1 MSARSGALAGSA
13 PATLDGLLTRFPAA
27 EPPTSLAGAAVSI
40 VLREGAGGVET
51 LLIER
56 AINPRDAASGQV
68 AFPGGRV
75 AATDGSLLATA
86 LRELDEEVGLSAG
99 DLVGPTH
106 FVGTEYAA
114 RFGLRIGVFATRL
127 ALDARPPSARSPQEV
142 AEVFWLP
149 RSALLTTE
157 RVGRET
163 GIGAA
168 EVNATLYD
176 GHVLWGFTRRVL
188 RTFFGL
194 PADAELTR
202 FLTDGSPPKS
212 S

>member
-1 MSARSGALAGSA
+1 MPTRVGALAGSA
-13 PATLDGLLTRFPAA
+13 PTTLDGLLTRFPLA
-27 EPPTSLAGAAVSI
+27 EPPTLAAGAAVSI
-40 VLREGAGGVET
+40 VLREGSHGVET

-56 AINPRDAASGQV
+56 ATNPRDAASGQV

-99 DLVGPTH
+99 DLDGPTR

-114 RFGLRIGVFATRL
+114 RFSLRIAVFATRL
-127 ALDARPPSARSPQEV
+127 APSARAPTAHSPQEV
-142 AEVFWLP
+142 ADVFWLP
-149 RSALLTTE
+149 RSALGTTD

-163 GIGAA
+163 GLGWA
-168 EVNATLYD
+168 EVNATLYH

-188 RTFFGL
+188 REFFGL
-194 PADAELTR
+194 PAESELTR
-202 FLTDGSPPKS
+202 FPFVGSSGKR
-212 S
+212 